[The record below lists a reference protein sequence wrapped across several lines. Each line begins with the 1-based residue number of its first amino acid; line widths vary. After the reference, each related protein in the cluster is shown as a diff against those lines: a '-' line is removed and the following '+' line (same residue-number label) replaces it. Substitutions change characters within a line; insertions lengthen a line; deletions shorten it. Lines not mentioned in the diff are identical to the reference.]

1 MSLAIDEPGWITLAL
16 LPDTCRVI
24 GTGACAVTD
33 GGGGPT
39 GGKLEGVVGVTGT
52 CVGVIDV
59 VEFSVASDVACLP
72 KFNGAGAKIGGG
84 VELATGGTLLLA
96 ATGAT

>member
-59 VEFSVASDVACLP
+59 VLFWVGSVVGCIH
-72 KFNGAGAKIGGG
+72 KFIGAGSKFGGG
-84 VELATGGTLLLA
+84 LELATGGTLLLA